1 MKYKKYTSYKDSGLE
16 WFGEI
21 PSEWINT
28 KLKYHSFIYN
38 GNSISDNEKEN
49 YENLNTNFSIPYI
62 STKDIDSN
70 FLSIDYDN
78 GMRISV
84 NNDKFRRAKKGS
96 SLICIE
102 GGSAGKK
109 LGLLEKD
116 VCFVN
121 KLACI
126 DSYNNLDNKFCNYIL
141 RSSVFNYLFSLSTT
155 GLIPGVSINQLKDFE
170 IILPPLNE
178 QQQIANFL
186 DKATAKI
193 DTLIK
198 KQTKQIELLKEKRQA
213 VISHAVTK
221 GIKSNVKMKDS
232 GVEWLGEIPE
242 HWEVTK
248 LKFYVNVKGRIGF
261 RGYTK
266 DDLVSKEEGAL
277 VIGASEMN
285 NNAKLEIKNPQYIS
299 WYKYY
304 ESPEIILTQGDLLFV
319 QRGSTVGK
327 VAHID
332 FDIEKATINPSLV
345 VLKRI
350 KLNPSYLKYYL
361 LSHLIKSIV
370 KVETSNTAIPM
381 ISQEQIGNYT
391 LSIPKKESEQQQIVN
406 YLEEKT
412 SKIDT
417 LIEKSNKS
425 IELLKEKRTALISA
439 AVTGKIDVRE
449 KV

>member
-1 MKYKKYTSYKDSGLE
+1 MKYKKYPSYKDSGVE
-16 WFGEI
+16 WLGEI

-178 QQQIANFL
+178 QQQIANYL
-186 DKATAKI
+186 DEKTSKI
-193 DTLIK
+193 DTLIE

-221 GIKSNVKMKDS
+221 GINPNVPMKDS

-242 HWEVTK
+242 HWITPKLIYISSRIGDGLHSTPLYEDNTGFYFINGNNLINGNILFRNTSKEVSELEYVKHFIRLDSNSLLLSINGTIGNVALYNDEKIILGKSAAYINCLKKMNREFLLFYLQSNCAKRYYDIEVTGTTIFNLSLNSIRK
-248 LKFYVNVKGRIGF
+248 MNI
-261 RGYTK
+261 
-266 DDLVSKEEGAL
+266 AL
-277 VIGASEMN
+277 
-285 NNAKLEIKNPQYIS
+285 P
-299 WYKYY
+299 
-304 ESPEIILTQGDLLFV
+304 P
-319 QRGSTVGK
+319 
-327 VAHID
+327 
-332 FDIEKATINPSLV
+332 
-345 VLKRI
+345 
-350 KLNPSYLKYYL
+350 
-361 LSHLIKSIV
+361 
-370 KVETSNTAIPM
+370 
-381 ISQEQIGNYT
+381 
-391 LSIPKKESEQQQIVN
+391 
-406 YLEEKT
+406 YLEQHQIIRYCREMQFKYN
-412 SKIDT
+412 T
-417 LIEKSNKS
+417 LIQKSNKS

-449 KV
+449 FE

>member
-1 MKYKKYTSYKDSGLE
+1 MKYKKYPTYKDNGVDWL
-16 WFGEI
+16 GEI

-178 QQQIANFL
+178 QQQIANYL
-186 DKATAKI
+186 DEKTSKI
-193 DTLIK
+193 DNLIE

-221 GIKSNVKMKDS
+221 GINPNVPMKDS

-242 HWEVTK
+242 HWEVKK
-248 LKFYVNVKGRIGF
+248 LKFVLQLLNKKEKIINQIVVALENIESWSGKYIESDSSYQGDDVAFCIGDILF
-261 RGYTK
+261 GKLRPY
-266 DDLVSKEEGAL
+266 L
-277 VIGASEMN
+277 
-285 NNAKLEIKNPQYIS
+285 AKVFLCSFDGIAF
-299 WYKYY
+299 
-304 ESPEIILTQGDLLFV
+304 GDLLAYRPIKDYASKYAFYSLISEDFIKIV
-319 QRGSTVGK
+319 DSSTYGTKMPRASSEFLSEMRLTV
-327 VAHID
+327 
-332 FDIEKATINPSLV
+332 PP
-345 VLKRI
+345 LK
-350 KLNPSYLKYYL
+350 
-361 LSHLIKSIV
+361 
-370 KVETSNTAIPM
+370 
-381 ISQEQIGNYT
+381 
-391 LSIPKKESEQQQIVN
+391 EQQQIAN
-406 YLEEKT
+406 YLDEKT
-412 SKIDT
+412 SKIDI

-449 KV
+449 FE